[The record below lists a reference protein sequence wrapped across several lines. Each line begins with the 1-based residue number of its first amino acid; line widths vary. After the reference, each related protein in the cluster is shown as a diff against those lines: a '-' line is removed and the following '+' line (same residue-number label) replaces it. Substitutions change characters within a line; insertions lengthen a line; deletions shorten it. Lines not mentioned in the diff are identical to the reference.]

1 MLKTLSN
8 FFRAVTVE
16 TDKASAKLDVIIE
29 KEEIKLA
36 EIRKDFEEYERKSAT
51 EEGFDTVEE
60 WREYMDE
67 IGRDL
72 LK

>member
-16 TDKASAKLDVIIE
+16 MDKASAKLDVIIE

-36 EIRKDFEEYERKSAT
+36 ESARRRCRHAIPLGHFLSFGET
-51 EEGFDTVEE
+51 K
-60 WREYMDE
+60 R
-67 IGRDL
+67 RS
-72 LK
+72 